1 MPDYKDLVKFALAE
15 VGNAENPLGSNKQKY
30 GAYIDTTTW
39 YEYKD
44 GSKTWIH
51 KVNGYDWCTTFH
63 DYCFVKVFGI
73 DEARRLLNRPR
84 YNNLGAVVKYA
95 YNYMNSIGK
104 IASTPEIGCSIYFK
118 NSAGLSHIGIVY
130 DYDSKYVYTVEG
142 NAGSNCWY
150 VAQNR
155 YLRTNSRIVGYDRP
169 LYNEQP
175 APPTPGGKDMKFDE
189 LKVCYYRKGNVMKGD
204 PVEVIQSV
212 VNTTIDGS
220 FGPATDAAVKSFQKA
235 NGLTVD
241 GSVGPQTWEAIF
253 NKLK

>member
-1 MPDYKDLVKFALAE
+1 MADYKDLVKLALSQ
-15 VGNAENPLGSNKQKY
+15 VGTAENPLGSNKQKY
-30 GAYIDTTTW
+30 GEYIDQTNW

-44 GSKTWIH
+44 ATHTWIH

-63 DYCFVKVFGI
+63 DWCFVKTFGI

-95 YNYMNSIGK
+95 YGYMNSIGK

-118 NSAGLSHIGIVY
+118 NAKGLSHIGIVY
-130 DYDSKYVYTVEG
+130 DYDDKYVYTVEG
-142 NAGSNCWY
+142 NAGTNCWY
-150 VAQNR
+150 VAKGK

-169 LYNEQP
+169 LYKVEPQP
-175 APPTPGGKDMKFDE
+175 PEEDDMKFDE
-189 LKVCYYRKGNVMKGD
+189 LKVCYYRKGNIMKGD

-212 VNTTIDGS
+212 VNTDIDGS
-220 FGPATDAAVKSFQKA
+220 FGPATDQAVRAFQKA
-235 NGLTVD
+235 NGLVVD
-241 GSVGPQTWEAIF
+241 GSVGPATWEAIF

>member
-1 MPDYKDLVKFALAE
+1 MPDYKDLVKLALSQ
-15 VGNAENPLGSNKQKY
+15 VGTAENPLGSNKQKF
-30 GAYIDTTTW
+30 GEYIDQTNW

-51 KVNGYDWCTTFH
+51 KVNGYNWCTTFH
-63 DYCFVKVFGI
+63 DWCFVKTFGI

-84 YNNLGAVVKYA
+84 YNNLGAVVQYA
-95 YNYMNSIGK
+95 YGYMNSIGK
-104 IASTPEIGCSIYFK
+104 ISSTPEIGCSIYFK
-118 NSAGLSHIGIVY
+118 NNAGLSHIGIVY

-142 NAGSNCWY
+142 NAGTNCWY
-150 VAQNR
+150 VAKGK

-175 APPTPGGKDMKFDE
+175 APPTPGGDEMKFSE
-189 LKVCYYRKGNVMKGD
+189 LKVCYYKKPTMKGD
-204 PVEVIQSV
+204 AVEVIQSV
-212 VNTTIDGS
+212 VNCDIDGS

-241 GSVGPQTWEAIF
+241 GSVGPQTWECIF
-253 NKLK
+253 SKLK

>member
-1 MPDYKDLVKFALAE
+1 MADYKDLVKFALNE

-30 GAYIDTTTW
+30 GAYIDTTNW

-51 KVNGYDWCTTFH
+51 KVNGQDWCTTFH

-95 YNYMNSIGK
+95 YNYMKSIGK

-130 DYDSKYVYTVEG
+130 DYDNKYVYTVEG
-142 NAGSNCWY
+142 NAGTNCWY
-150 VAQNR
+150 VAQKKYSR
-155 YLRTNSRIVGYDRP
+155 SYERIVGYDRP
-169 LYNEQP
+169 LYKVEP
-175 APPTPGGKDMKFDE
+175 VPPKEDEMKFDE
-189 LKVCYYRKGNVMKGD
+189 LKVCYYRKGNIMKGD

-212 VNTTIDGS
+212 VNCNIDGS

-235 NGLTVD
+235 NGLVVD